1 MRAAALLAVAALAA
15 GALAAAPAPSPAPD
29 IRPVVLRTAPL
40 AYADGETALEGHLA
54 WDGAQEGPRPAILVV
69 HEWWGLGDHARKSA
83 ERLAGHGYLALAVDM
98 YGKGVLT
105 KDPKEAAAR
114 AGPFRADPALA
125 VARLRAA
132 LAALKARP
140 EADLTRVACIGF
152 CFGGTVSLEAA
163 WAGMDLRAAV
173 SFHGNPSA
181 PGPERAKGVKA
192 SVLLLH
198 GIDDPVVPEAAL
210 AAFQDGMKAHHF
222 DGVYVAFSG
231 AVHSFTNPEADGS
244 RPSSKYHPAAAAR
257 SWAFAEDFLGERLR

>member
-1 MRAAALLAVAALAA
+1 MRAAAPLAVALLAAAALAA
-15 GALAAAPAPSPAPD
+15 ATPSAGPD

-40 AYADGETALEGHLA
+40 PYADGEIALEGHLA
-54 WDGAQEGPRPAILVV
+54 WDEGLEGPRPVVLVV
-69 HEWWGLGDHARKSA
+69 HEWWGLGDHARRSA
-83 ERLAGHGYLALAVDM
+83 ERLAGHGWLALAVDM
-98 YGKGVLT
+98 YGKGRLT
-105 KDPKEAAAR
+105 KDPKEAGGW
-114 AGPFRADPALA
+114 AGPFRKEPALA

-140 EADLTRVACIGF
+140 EADLSRVACIGF

-198 GIDDPVVPEAAL
+198 GADDPLVPDAAL
-210 AAFQDGMKAHHF
+210 AAFLDGMKDHHF
-222 DGVYVAFSG
+222 DGVYVALGG
-231 AVHSFTNPEADGS
+231 AVHSFTNPDADGAVN
-244 RPSSKYHPAAAAR
+244 PAAKHHPVAAAR
-257 SWAFAEDFLGERLR
+257 SWAFAEDFLEERMR